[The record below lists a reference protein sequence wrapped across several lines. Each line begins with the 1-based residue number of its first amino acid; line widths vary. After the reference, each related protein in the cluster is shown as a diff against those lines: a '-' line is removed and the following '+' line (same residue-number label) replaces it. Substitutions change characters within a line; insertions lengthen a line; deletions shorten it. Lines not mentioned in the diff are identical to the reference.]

1 MDVEVEIQS
10 DDGGLLGLVPDS
22 WPPGPVSIAAVLPD
36 SQAAKHQLLAHKKRC
51 DVSLMSLRF
60 IEYTYMFGK

>member
-22 WPPGPVSIAAVLPD
+22 WPPGPVRIAAVLPD
-36 SQAAKHQLLAHKKRC
+36 SQAAQHQ
-51 DVSLMSLRF
+51 
-60 IEYTYMFGK
+60 